1 LKLPPE
7 VNLGESCQI
16 DKTASIGVK
25 PAREIKS
32 YNLIIGSGAII
43 RSNTVIYLGSTIG
56 KNLETGHNVIIRE
69 ENAIGND
76 VCIWSNSLID
86 YGCKIG
92 NRVKIHSNVYVAQF
106 TIIEDEVFIAP
117 GVTVANDLHPGCPFS
132 KKCLKGPTIKK
143 GARIGAGVVI
153 LPYVT
158 IGEKS
163 LIGAGSVVVEDIP
176 PESVVVGNPG
186 RVIKNIYELSCQTGL
201 TDKPYKKRKGLK

>member
-1 LKLPPE
+1 LPSE
-7 VNLGESCQI
+7 VSLGESCQI
-16 DKTASIGVK
+16 DETASIGVK
-25 PAREIKS
+25 PAREIAS

-56 KNLETGHNVIIRE
+56 ENLETGHNVIIRE

-106 TIIEDEVFIAP
+106 TTIEDEVFIAP

-132 KKCLKGPTIKK
+132 KKCLKGPIIKK
-143 GARIGAGVVI
+143 GARIGAGSVI

-163 LIGAGSVVVEDIP
+163 LIGAGSVVVEDVP

-186 RVIKNIYELSCQTGL
+186 RVIKTIYELSCQTGL
-201 TDKPYKKRKGLK
+201 TDKPYKKGEGVK